1 MSVRI
6 ALFGALV
13 LLLSGCASYD
23 NGYRDGAY
31 YRSSDGG
38 EGDYYYGRPQQRSRG
53 YYDPIYDPF
62 YGPYYGPYRSPL
74 YYPYRYYPH
83 YGPYRPYRS
92 GFGFEYNYGY
102 GGYGYPIFGF
112 GYSHSSGGD
121 RHHDRDH
128 RDRDDHVRDRDRD
141 RNADRDADRERD
153 RGRDQYR
160 RPGSGSAQP
169 WRQVVAPTPG
179 QADFQRNRAPALR
192 MPAGGAPVVQMRRA
206 EPAPDYGK
214 YRGARG
220 GATPVVGSQR
230 QPQADF
236 QRDRAPALRMPA
248 GGAPVVQMR
257 RAEPAPDYGK
267 YRGGRGGAMPVVRS
281 QPQPQADFQRDRA
294 PALRMPAG
302 GAPVVQMRRAEP
314 APDYGKYRG
323 GRGGATPVVRSQPQT
338 ALPRNEKSR
347 NESQK
352 RTSTLEKE
360 R

>member
-23 NGYRDGAY
+23 DGYRDGAY
-31 YRSSDGG
+31 YRTNDGG

-53 YYDPIYDPF
+53 YYDPSYDPF

-102 GGYGYPIFGF
+102 GGYGGYGYPIFGF

-128 RDRDDHVRDRDRD
+128 RDRDDHFRDRDRD
-141 RNADRDADRERD
+141 RSADRDADRERD

-160 RPGSGSAQP
+160 RPDPGSARP
-169 WRQVVAPTPG
+169 WPQREYQRIEPNDRGWARDGRRERGPSPG

-192 MPAGGAPVVQMRRA
+192 MPTGGAPVVQMRRA
-206 EPAPDYGK
+206 EPAPDYDK
-214 YRGARG
+214 HRSSRG
-220 GATPVVGSQR
+220 GAMPVFRSQP

-236 QRDRAPALRMPA
+236 QRNRAPALRMPA

-281 QPQPQADFQRDRA
+281 QPQ
-294 PALRMPAG
+294 
-302 GAPVVQMRRAEP
+302 
-314 APDYGKYRG
+314 
-323 GRGGATPVVRSQPQT
+323 T

>member
-31 YRSSDGG
+31 YRSSHGD

-53 YYDPIYDPF
+53 YYDPFYDPF

-74 YYPYRYYPH
+74 YYPYRYYPY

-102 GGYGYPIFGF
+102 GGYGGYGYPSFGF

-121 RHHDRDH
+121 RRHDRDH
-128 RDRDDHVRDRDRD
+128 RDRDDHFRDRD

-160 RPGSGSAQP
+160 RPDPGSARP
-169 WRQVVAPTPG
+169 WPQREYQRIEPNDRGWARDGRRERVGGSMPG

-192 MPAGGAPVVQMRRA
+192 MPSGGAPVVQMRRA

-214 YRGARG
+214 H
-220 GATPVVGSQR
+220 
-230 QPQADF
+230 
-236 QRDRAPALRMPA
+236 
-248 GGAPVVQMR
+248 
-257 RAEPAPDYGK
+257 
-267 YRGGRGGAMPVVRS
+267 RGGRGGAMP
-281 QPQPQADFQRDRA
+281 
-294 PALRMPAG
+294 
-302 GAPVVQMRRAEP
+302 
-314 APDYGKYRG
+314 
-323 GRGGATPVVRSQPQT
+323 TVRSQPQT
-338 ALPRNEKSR
+338 ALPGNEKSR

-352 RTSTLEKE
+352 HTSALEKE